1 MTYKMIVLD
10 LDDTLL
16 RDDHT
21 ISPRT
26 KEALMTAQEQG
37 VKVVLASGRPTFG
50 MRNVAKELRLEE
62 YGSFIL
68 SFNGAKIINCKTNEE
83 IFSSTLS
90 PEIVHNLFEIS
101 KTEDVWIHTYIGD
114 DIVTEENNPY
124 TEIEGDITG
133 MPIVVVDDFKAAV
146 KEPVVKVLMNKEAE
160 RLVEVEKKL
169 QKQLEGQLSVMR
181 SKPFFLE
188 FTEAGVTKGTSLNQL
203 IQKLGIKREEV
214 IAMGDSYND
223 QAMIE
228 FAGLGVAMGNAPDD
242 IKEIANY
249 VTDTNMNDGV
259 AKVVEKF
266 VLKKKHLFNISTHK
280 TYLKSN
286 TSNRF
291 LFKLPC
297 FCDYILNFAL
307 FS

>member
-26 KEALMTAQEQG
+26 KVALMTAQEQG

-68 SFNGAKIINCKTNEE
+68 SFNGAKIINCKTSEE

-133 MPIVVVDDFKAAV
+133 MSIVVVDDFKNAV

-160 RLVEVEKKL
+160 RLVVVEKKL

-188 FTEAGVTKGTSLNQL
+188 FTEAGVTKGTSLNKL

-266 VLKKKHLFNISTHK
+266 VLK
-280 TYLKSN
+280 
-286 TSNRF
+286 RE
-291 LFKLPC
+291 
-297 FCDYILNFAL
+297 AL
-307 FS
+307 V

>member
-37 VKVVLASGRPTFG
+37 VKVVLASGRPTFA
-50 MRNVAKELRLEE
+50 MRAIAKELHLEE

-68 SFNGAKIINCKTNEE
+68 SFNGAKIINCKTDEE
-83 IFSSTLS
+83 LFSSTLS
-90 PEIVHNLFEIS
+90 PEIVHSLYDIS
-101 KTEDVWIHTYIGD
+101 KDENVWIHTYIGD
-114 DIVTEENNPY
+114 NIITEENNSY
-124 TEIEGDITG
+124 TEIEGQITG
-133 MPIVVVDDFKAAV
+133 MPIVEVNNL
-146 KEPVVKVLMNKEAE
+146 KESVQQPVVKVLMVENPEHLQAVEA
-160 RLVEVEKKL
+160 KL

-188 FTEAGVTKGTSLNQL
+188 FTEAGVTKGTSLNKL

-266 VLKKKHLFNISTHK
+266 VLKTEVLV
-280 TYLKSN
+280 
-286 TSNRF
+286 
-291 LFKLPC
+291 
-297 FCDYILNFAL
+297 
-307 FS
+307 